1 MPEFI
6 FSYGTLQNEKVQQAL
21 FGRTV
26 PLQADNLIGYKSVTI
41 EITDSAFLS
50 KGESPYQHT
59 LVKSGNPNDIIRG
72 SVLEITREELLII
85 DSYEP
90 VNYKRIKVMLQSG
103 KEAWIYVATE
113 N

>member
-26 PLQADNLIGYKSVTI
+26 PLLAGNLMGYKSMAI

-59 LVKSGNPNDIIRG
+59 LVESGDLNDIIEG
-72 SVLEITREELLII
+72 SVLEITNEELLLI

-90 VNYKRIKVMLQSG
+90 ANYKRIKIMLQSG
-103 KEAWIYVATE
+103 KKAWIYVATE

>member
-26 PLQADNLIGYKSVTI
+26 PLLTDNLPGYKSIAI

-59 LVKSGNPNDIIRG
+59 LVESGNSNDIIQG

-90 VNYKRIKVMLQSG
+90 ANYKRIKVMLQSG

>member
-21 FGRTV
+21 FGRMV
-26 PLQADNLIGYKSVTI
+26 PLQADNLMGYKSIAI

-59 LVKSGNPNDIIRG
+59 LVKSGNPNDIIQG
-72 SVLEITREELLII
+72 SVLEITNEELLIT

-90 VNYKRIKVMLQSG
+90 GNYKRIKIMLQSG
-103 KEAWIYVATE
+103 KEAWIYVVIQ